1 MNTYLRPHRFYTIY
15 IFQVLTFLSSRQW
28 RFRQKF
34 PQKEHDRPA
43 SHHEDANGRQRE
55 RSRAPGLVILTIIS
69 DATTPLLISLSR
81 EMTELEL
88 DTLPKRKAARGA
100 VVYIVMV
107 IFHHYILSICLSPLL
122 MVCPKLAKKDEAAK
136 DSRSHFVHTFQA
148 PFTSRSHFAHKTH
161 LPLCQSVD

>member
-1 MNTYLRPHRFYTIY
+1 MTCIFVGFGIWKREHSGLPSKKNTTAPRRIMKMPTA
-15 IFQVLTFLSSRQW
+15 VSV
-28 RFRQKF
+28 
-34 PQKEHDRPA
+34 
-43 SHHEDANGRQRE
+43 RE
-55 RSRAPGLVILTIIS
+55 SRAPGLVILTIIS

-148 PFTSRSHFAHKTH
+148 PFTSRSHFTHKTH
-161 LPLCQSVD
+161 LPLYQSGD